1 MTAKKYHCRKC
12 GRRFIDWGAE
22 KLNYKCPDCDGEEL
36 VRVGGVIDG
45 STKRPSLRRKVRRP
59 VVPVPLGEEDVL
71 MGDVEDLDVEQPE
84 EEDSFYVAEEE
95 EKTVPEL
102 DTEEEI
108 APAGI
113 EDIAETELVEADDL
127 VFGEEGTPAEAEDIE
142 DTADEETDWTK

>member
-22 KLNYKCPDCDGEEL
+22 KLNFKCPDCDGEEL

-45 STKRPSLRRKVRRP
+45 SAKRPSLRRKVRRP

-71 MGDVEDLDVEQPE
+71 MGDMEDLDVEQPE
-84 EEDSFYVAEEE
+84 EEDTFYVAEEE

-113 EDIAETELVEADDL
+113 EDIAETDLVETDDL
-127 VFGEEGTPAEAEDIE
+127 VFGEEDAPAGAEEIEETPE
-142 DTADEETDWTK
+142 EETDWTK